1 MQGAAEMGL
10 KFSARNFSNLQ
21 VENQAGQTNANE
33 SFKVLAEFPFDST
46 RKCMSVLVKDDLTNQ
61 YYLYT
66 KGADNIMLDKI
77 SFTKSPYNYKASIIE
92 DLHSY
97 SCEGYR
103 TLVIAM
109 RRVPVQEF
117 VKFENIH

>member
-1 MQGAAEMGL
+1 
-10 KFSARNFSNLQ
+10 
-21 VENQAGQTNANE
+21 
-33 SFKVLAEFPFDST
+33 
-46 RKCMSVLVKDDLTNQ
+46 MSVLVKDDLTNQ
-61 YYLYT
+61 FYLYT

-77 SFTKSPYNYKASIIE
+77 SFTKSPQKYKASIIE

-109 RRVPVQEF
+109 RGVPIQEF
-117 VKFENIH
+117 IKFENIYQQLQASTSAFKEIELSKLYTKMESRL